1 LPAAESLEC
10 LLDNLLHECVG
21 WPKPGKLN
29 EKHKT
34 LMPLNDKKIDALE
47 KNLGA
52 SYWVSS
58 SAILKPNNK
67 LKEFALGLMLEPAT
81 MPGQWAPQIQ
91 TYYKHSTKNLIGVPR
106 FFGLSAFGVP
116 TRDIRSEGLEIYSK
130 KIDLRDLQ
138 HVASKKCIDSLRLWG
153 GATMVADCGFGK
165 TRVAIDVISK
175 LKRKAIILCNREV
188 LMHQWADV
196 IEDLVPE
203 WRISWVKGSLNL
215 HKKRVKEFVGPTESC
230 DICIASIETLLDSD
244 MPCLDSYGTVVIDE
258 CHHIAAATLVHALP
272 KFPMRYIFGLSATP
286 NRRDGLEHA
295 IYWLCGPAAFVY
307 KRLPSITG
315 IRDTVEVRKT
325 VFNGGLEIEKMYC
338 NGQLAFAEMTTCLS
352 KDPGRNKLIL
362 DTIVD
367 AIAAKRQ
374 KIIVVSGLVD
384 HCTVLSDLVKAFTGF
399 KRPIKTALMAG
410 ANVQTVE
417 AKDPSTDVVFATY
430 SMLEEGYDDPMLD
443 TLLLVTPRSRIQQV
457 VGRIERSRENKLR
470 PIVFDFVDP
479 FSVWPNMWY
488 KRKSFYTSR
497 GFLIT

>member
-1 LPAAESLEC
+1 
-10 LLDNLLHECVG
+10 
-21 WPKPGKLN
+21 
-29 EKHKT
+29 
-34 LMPLNDKKIDALE
+34 
-47 KNLGA
+47 
-52 SYWVSS
+52 
-58 SAILKPNNK
+58 
-67 LKEFALGLMLEPAT
+67 
-81 MPGQWAPQIQ
+81 
-91 TYYKHSTKNLIGVPR
+91 
-106 FFGLSAFGVP
+106 
-116 TRDIRSEGLEIYSK
+116 
-130 KIDLRDLQ
+130 
-138 HVASKKCIDSLRLWG
+138 
-153 GATMVADCGFGK
+153 
-165 TRVAIDVISK
+165 
-175 LKRKAIILCNREV
+175 
-188 LMHQWADV
+188 
-196 IEDLVPE
+196 
-203 WRISWVKGSLNL
+203 
-215 HKKRVKEFVGPTESC
+215 
-230 DICIASIETLLDSD
+230 
-244 MPCLDSYGTVVIDE
+244 
-258 CHHIAAATLVHALP
+258 
-272 KFPMRYIFGLSATP
+272 MRYIFGLSATP

-325 VFNGGLEIEKMYC
+325 VFNGGLEIEKMYS

-399 KRPIKTALMAG
+399 ERPIKTALMAG
-410 ANVQTVE
+410 PNVQTVE